1 MIGPEAPATRDGES
15 SAEVLAGYFRANQDA
30 YTPDAL
36 SRAARQAG
44 YTDAAIADAIQS
56 IRRQSAR
63 AAATPRARALV
74 AAIYGVTFAGFAVLF
89 LSKPSA
95 LQYGWGIA
103 AVILGVT
110 LGLALAF
117 SMRSIGRS
125 SPRAATVG
133 GALAAM
139 VVTPLVLLLVLTGL
153 CAFTTMPVGLL
164 R

>member
-1 MIGPEAPATRDGES
+1 MIGPEAPVTRDGDS
-15 SAEVLAGYFRANQDA
+15 SVEALAGYFRANQDL

-56 IRRQSAR
+56 IRRHSAR
-63 AAATPRARALV
+63 AAALPRARALV
-74 AAIYGVTFAGFAVLF
+74 AAIYAVALAGFAVLF

-103 AVILGVT
+103 ALILGVT
-110 LGLALAF
+110 LGLALLF

-125 SPRAATVG
+125 SPRAVTVA

-139 VVTPLVLLLVLTGL
+139 VVIPLVLLLVLTGL
-153 CAFTTMPVGLL
+153 CVFTTLPVGLL
-164 R
+164 G